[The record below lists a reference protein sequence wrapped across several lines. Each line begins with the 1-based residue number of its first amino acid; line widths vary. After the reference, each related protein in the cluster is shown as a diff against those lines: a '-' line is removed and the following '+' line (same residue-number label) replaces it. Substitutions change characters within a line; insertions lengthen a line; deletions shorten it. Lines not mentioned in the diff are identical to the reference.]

1 MPVPEKPLDRL
12 YAGAGPALTGLG
24 WRIFLTRAGMLAE
37 SAAAALW
44 PAAAALMAG
53 YAAASFGTGAAPAF
67 EFAAWIAWGLV
78 SGFLLL
84 RGLLRIRWP
93 ARGDALAR
101 MDRSMPGSPIAAVLD
116 RRAPADGIRAGDEL
130 WDEHVRRMALE
141 ASKARAVMPAIRLA
155 DSDPYCLRLAGAVA
169 FAVAVL
175 FGPGIALPT
184 GVPNVGAA
192 SADAAGTTFDAWME
206 PPAHTGMR
214 SLYLNEVASGA
225 TLEAPEGS
233 VVTVLEHGGFGGL
246 KIAES
251 VSGGA
256 GPEPGGG
263 GRRTLKIMESGELR
277 LAAEGGTEA
286 FWRFEAMQD
295 RPPAVAPGG
304 PMVSEPGGVLEIPLK
319 VSDDYGVSVLEI
331 EFRLDA
337 EGIERS
343 HGLAAEHDPAEPQT
357 FPIPLPYG
365 GSRTEIDTAFS
376 GGFESHPWSGL
387 PVRIVATAIDSAGQS
402 GRSEDWFAVLPEREF
417 LDPVAAAL
425 AEQRRDLMWSGA
437 NAGRVAQAARAITH
451 DPEPLFESIRAY
463 AFARAAIRRL
473 ESDPDGA
480 SDPARRIDAVS
491 LLWEAAL
498 AAEGGN
504 IEALR
509 RRLADAGERL
519 AEAIREGASEEMIA
533 SLIQEYR
540 NLMEEYLRQMAQSGA
555 VASVPGGQFAES
567 REIGSDQLEGM
578 LEELERL
585 LREGRMEEAGRMLS
599 ELRSIMD
606 NLVAG
611 QPEGSSGAGQFARQS
626 VDGFRSIL
634 REQQGLADRAYRDLR
649 ELGGPES
656 AGRSSGNAGS
666 SGGIGSGRDHFG
678 EGEGS
683 AGAGGAGSAL
693 SGLQETLRQRLR
705 SQMRDLANSGAL
717 DSAEALGAFE
727 DAARAMTRARDRLGE
742 GDLQGGIAEQTGAM
756 ERLGEGIR
764 SLGRS
769 LQGADGNGYGGPP
782 GTGTVSG
789 DPFGRSGSGRA
800 GIGQG
805 SLVNPEALI
814 NRRVQ
819 ELREEIRRRTSDS
832 DRPQSERDY
841 LIRLLERY

>member
-1 MPVPEKPLDRL
+1 MPVPKKPLDRL
-12 YAGAGPALTGLG
+12 YAGAGPALAGLG
-24 WRIFLTRAGMLAE
+24 WRIFLTRVGMLAE
-37 SAAAALW
+37 SASAALW

-67 EFAAWIAWGLV
+67 EFAAWIAWGLT

-84 RGLLRIRWP
+84 RGLFRTRWP
-93 ARGDALAR
+93 RRGEALAR
-101 MDRSMPGSPIAAVLD
+101 MDRSLPGSPIAALLD
-116 RRAPADGIRAGDEL
+116 RRAPVGGGRAGDEL

-141 ASKARAVMPAIRLA
+141 ASKARAAAPAIRLA
-155 DSDPYCLRLAGAVA
+155 ESDPYCLRLAGAVA
-169 FAVAVL
+169 FAVALL

-184 GVPNVGAA
+184 GVPHLGAA
-192 SADAAGTTFDAWME
+192 SAGATGTTFDAWME

-214 SLYLNEVASGA
+214 SIYLNEVASGA

-233 VVTVLEHGGFGGL
+233 VVTVLEHGGSGEL

-256 GPEPGGG
+256 GPESGDG
-263 GRRTLKIMESGELR
+263 GRRTLTIIESGELR
-277 LAAEGGTEA
+277 LAVDGGTEA

-295 RPPAVAPGG
+295 QPPAVAPGG
-304 PMVSEPGGVLEIPLK
+304 PMVNEPGGVLEIPLRI
-319 VSDDYGVSVLEI
+319 SDDYGVASLEI
-331 EFRLDA
+331 EFQLDS
-337 EGIERS
+337 EGIERL
-343 HGLAAEHDPAEPQT
+343 HGLAAEHDPAKPQT

-365 GSRTEIDTAFS
+365 GSRTEIETEFR
-376 GGFESHPWSGL
+376 GGFESHPWAGL
-387 PVRIVATAIDSAGQS
+387 PVRIVATATDSAGQP

-437 NAGRVAQAARAITH
+437 NADRVARAARAITH
-451 DPEPLFESIRAY
+451 DPDTLFDGIRSY

-473 ESDPDGA
+473 ESGPEGA
-480 SDPARRIDAVS
+480 SDPSKRSDAAS
-491 LLWEAAL
+491 LLWQAAL

-519 AEAIREGASEEMIA
+519 ADAIREGASEEMIA
-533 SLIQEYR
+533 GLLQEYR
-540 NLMEEYLRQMAQSGA
+540 RLMEEYLRQMAQSGA

-567 REIGSDQLEGM
+567 REIGSDQLEDM
-578 LEELERL
+578 LEELERM

-599 ELRSIMD
+599 ELRSIME

-611 QPEGSSGAGQFARQS
+611 QPEGGSGAGQFARQS

-656 AGRSSGNAGS
+656 AGRSSGNTGS

-683 AGAGGAGSAL
+683 AGAGGDGSAL

-727 DAARAMTRARDRLGE
+727 DAARAMTRARDRLAD

-769 LQGADGNGYGGPP
+769 LQGADDSGYGGPP
-782 GTGTVSG
+782 GTGTTSG

-800 GIGQG
+800 GIGHG
-805 SLVNPEALI
+805 SLVNPEALL

-819 ELREEIRRRTSDS
+819 ELREEIRRRTSDP

>member
-1 MPVPEKPLDRL
+1 MPVPKKPLDRL
-12 YAGAGPALTGLG
+12 YAGPALAGLG
-24 WRIFLTRAGMLAE
+24 WRIFLTRVGMLAE
-37 SAAAALW
+37 SASAVLW

-67 EFAAWIAWGLV
+67 EFAAWIAWGLT

-84 RGLLRIRWP
+84 RGLLRTRWP
-93 ARGDALAR
+93 RRGEALAR
-101 MDRSMPGSPIAAVLD
+101 MDRSLPGSPIAALLD
-116 RRAPADGIRAGDEL
+116 RRAPVGGGRAGDEL
-130 WDEHVRRMALE
+130 WEEHVRRMALE
-141 ASKARAVMPAIRLA
+141 ASKARAVAPAIRLA
-155 DSDPYCLRLAGAVA
+155 ESDPYCLRLAAATA
-169 FAVAVL
+169 FAIALL

-184 GVPNVGAA
+184 GIPHVGAA
-192 SADAAGTTFDAWME
+192 SASAEGTSFDAWME

-225 TLEAPEGS
+225 TVEAPEGS
-233 VVTVLEHGGFGGL
+233 VVTILEHGGSGGL

-256 GPEPGGG
+256 GPESGDG
-263 GRRTLKIMESGELR
+263 GRRTLTIMESGELR
-277 LAAEGGTEA
+277 LAADGGTEA
-286 FWRFEAMQD
+286 FWSFEAMRD
-295 RPPAVAPGG
+295 RPPVVAPGG
-304 PMVSEPGGVLEIPLK
+304 PMVNEPGGVLEIPLRI
-319 VSDDYGVSVLEI
+319 SDDYGVAALEI
-331 EFRLDA
+331 EFRLDS

-365 GSRTEIDTAFS
+365 GSRTEIETEFR
-376 GGFESHPWSGL
+376 GGFESHPWAGL
-387 PVRIVATAIDSAGQS
+387 PVRIVATATDSAGQP
-402 GRSEDWFAVLPEREF
+402 GRSGDWFAVLPEREF

-437 NAGRVAQAARAITH
+437 NAGRVARAARAITH
-451 DPEPLFESIRAY
+451 DPDALFDGIRAY

-473 ESDPDGA
+473 ESGPEGA
-480 SDPARRIDAVS
+480 SDPARRSDAAS
-491 LLWEAAL
+491 LLWHAAL

-519 AEAIREGASEEMIA
+519 AEAIREGAPEEMIA

-540 NLMEEYLRQMAQSGA
+540 SLMEEYLRQMAQSGA
-555 VASVPGGQFAES
+555 VASVPGGQFAET
-567 REIGSDQLEGM
+567 REIGSDQLEDM

-611 QPEGSSGAGQFARQS
+611 QPEGGSGAGQFARQS

-656 AGRSSGNAGS
+656 AGRSSGNTGS

-683 AGAGGAGSAL
+683 AGGGGDGSAL
-693 SGLQETLRQRLR
+693 SELQETLRQRLR

-717 DSAEALGAFE
+717 DSAAALGTFE
-727 DAARAMTRARDRLGE
+727 DAARAMTRARDRLAE

-769 LQGADGNGYGGPP
+769 LQGADGSGYGGPP
-782 GTGTVSG
+782 GTGTTSG

-800 GIGQG
+800 GIGHG
-805 SLVNPEALI
+805 SLVNPEALL

-819 ELREEIRRRTSDS
+819 ELREEIRRRTSDP

-841 LIRLLERY
+841 LIRLLDRY

>member
-1 MPVPEKPLDRL
+1 MPVPKKPLDRL
-12 YAGAGPALTGLG
+12 YAGAGPALAGLG
-24 WRIFLTRAGMLAE
+24 WRIFLTRVGMLAE
-37 SAAAALW
+37 SASAALW

-67 EFAAWIAWGLV
+67 EFAAWIAWGLT

-84 RGLLRIRWP
+84 RGLFRTRWP
-93 ARGDALAR
+93 RRGEALAR
-101 MDRSMPGSPIAAVLD
+101 MDRSLPGSPIAALLD
-116 RRAPADGIRAGDEL
+116 RRAPVGGGRAGDEL
-130 WDEHVRRMALE
+130 WDEHVRRMVLE
-141 ASKARAVMPAIRLA
+141 ASKARAAAPAIRLA
-155 DSDPYCLRLAGAVA
+155 ESDPYCLRLAGAVA
-169 FAVAVL
+169 FAVALL

-184 GVPNVGAA
+184 GVPHLGAA
-192 SADAAGTTFDAWME
+192 SAGATGTTFDAWME

-214 SLYLNEVASGA
+214 SIYLNEVASGA

-233 VVTVLEHGGFGGL
+233 VVTVLEHGGSGEL

-256 GPEPGGG
+256 GPESGDG
-263 GRRTLKIMESGELR
+263 GRRTLTIIESGELR
-277 LAAEGGTEA
+277 LAVDGGTEA
-286 FWRFEAMQD
+286 FWRFEAMRD
-295 RPPAVAPGG
+295 RPPAVAPRG
-304 PMVSEPGGVLEIPLK
+304 PMVNEPGGVLEIPLRI
-319 VSDDYGVSVLEI
+319 SDDYGVASLEI
-331 EFRLDA
+331 EFQLDS

-365 GSRTEIDTAFS
+365 GSRTEIETEFR
-376 GGFESHPWSGL
+376 GGFESHPWAGL
-387 PVRIVATAIDSAGQS
+387 PVRIVATATDSAGQP

-437 NAGRVAQAARAITH
+437 NADRVARAARAITH
-451 DPEPLFESIRAY
+451 DPDTLFDGIRSY

-473 ESDPDGA
+473 ESGPEGA
-480 SDPARRIDAVS
+480 SDPSRRSDAAS
-491 LLWEAAL
+491 LLWQAAL

-519 AEAIREGASEEMIA
+519 ADAIREGASEEMIA
-533 SLIQEYR
+533 GLLQEYR
-540 NLMEEYLRQMAQSGA
+540 SLMEEYLRQMAQSGA

-567 REIGSDQLEGM
+567 REIGSDQLEDM
-578 LEELERL
+578 LEELERM

-599 ELRSIMD
+599 ELRSIME

-611 QPEGSSGAGQFARQS
+611 QPEGGSGAGQFARQS

-656 AGRSSGNAGS
+656 AGRSSGNTGS

-678 EGEGS
+678 EGAGS
-683 AGAGGAGSAL
+683 AGAGGDGSAL

-727 DAARAMTRARDRLGE
+727 DAARAMTRARDRLAD

-769 LQGADGNGYGGPP
+769 LQGADDSGYGGPP
-782 GTGTVSG
+782 GTGTASG

-800 GIGQG
+800 GIGHG
-805 SLVNPEALI
+805 SLVNPEALL

-819 ELREEIRRRTSDS
+819 ELREEIRRRTSDP

>member
-1 MPVPEKPLDRL
+1 MPVPKKPLDRL
-12 YAGAGPALTGLG
+12 YAGAGPALAGLG
-24 WRIFLTRAGMLAE
+24 WRIFLTRVGMLAE
-37 SAAAALW
+37 SASAALW

-67 EFAAWIAWGLV
+67 EFAAWIAWGLT

-84 RGLLRIRWP
+84 RGLFRTRWP
-93 ARGDALAR
+93 RRGEALAR
-101 MDRSMPGSPIAAVLD
+101 MDRSLPGSPIAALLD
-116 RRAPADGIRAGDEL
+116 RRAPAGGRAGDKL
-130 WDEHVRRMALE
+130 WDEHVRRMVLE
-141 ASKARAVMPAIRLA
+141 ASKARAAAPAIRLA
-155 DSDPYCLRLAGAVA
+155 ESDPYCLRLAGAVA
-169 FAVAVL
+169 FAVALL

-184 GVPNVGAA
+184 GVPHLGAA
-192 SADAAGTTFDAWME
+192 SADATGTTFDAWME

-214 SLYLNEVASGA
+214 SIYLNEVASGA

-233 VVTVLEHGGFGGL
+233 VVTVLEHGGSGEL

-256 GPEPGGG
+256 GPESGDG
-263 GRRTLKIMESGELR
+263 GRRTLTIIESGELR
-277 LAAEGGTEA
+277 LAVDGGTEA
-286 FWRFEAMQD
+286 FWRFEAMRD
-295 RPPAVAPGG
+295 RPPAVAPRG
-304 PMVSEPGGVLEIPLK
+304 PMVNEPGGVLEIPLRI
-319 VSDDYGVSVLEI
+319 SDDYGVASLEI
-331 EFRLDA
+331 EFQLDS
-337 EGIERS
+337 EGIERL
-343 HGLAAEHDPAEPQT
+343 HGLAAEHDPAKPQT

-365 GSRTEIDTAFS
+365 GSRTEIETKFR
-376 GGFESHPWSGL
+376 GGFESHPWAGL
-387 PVRIVATAIDSAGQS
+387 PVRIVATATDSAGQP

-437 NAGRVAQAARAITH
+437 NADRVARAARAITH
-451 DPEPLFESIRAY
+451 DPDTLFDGIRSY

-473 ESDPDGA
+473 ESGPEGA
-480 SDPARRIDAVS
+480 SDPSRRSDAAS
-491 LLWEAAL
+491 LLWQAAL

-519 AEAIREGASEEMIA
+519 ADAIREGASEEMIA
-533 SLIQEYR
+533 GLLQEYR
-540 NLMEEYLRQMAQSGA
+540 SLMEEYLRQMAQSGA

-567 REIGSDQLEGM
+567 REIGSDQLEDM
-578 LEELERL
+578 LEELERM

-599 ELRSIMD
+599 ELRSIME

-611 QPEGSSGAGQFARQS
+611 QPEGGSGAGQFARQS

-656 AGRSSGNAGS
+656 AGRSSGNTGS

-683 AGAGGAGSAL
+683 AGAGGDGSAL

-727 DAARAMTRARDRLGE
+727 DAARAMTRARDRLAD

-769 LQGADGNGYGGPP
+769 LQGADDSGYGGPP
-782 GTGTVSG
+782 GTGTASG

-800 GIGQG
+800 GIGHG
-805 SLVNPEALI
+805 SLVNPEALL

-819 ELREEIRRRTSDS
+819 ELREEIRRRTSVP